1 MGILRYGKDSRAAPC
16 FEGPAPQAR
25 RRRNIRFGAALFR
38 DCRSTAAIS
47 EKIVRDP
54 TVTFLLVLGIGIVL
68 GILFDR
74 FAGRSWLP
82 RKFAGTGGMVT
93 SALVGVAGSFIG
105 FHLAT
110 LFKQGAGA
118 PRLIGAALGALVVLW
133 LWRMTR

>member
-1 MGILRYGKDSRAAPC
+1 
-16 FEGPAPQAR
+16 
-25 RRRNIRFGAALFR
+25 LFR

-82 RKFAGTGGMVT
+82 RKLAGTGGMVT